1 MCLGEKLERGEKESA
16 QKLPRILSLFFL
28 FFFFLNVG
36 SRSIYSENVPLRL
49 SIHLKRPPATLTILA
64 FS

>member
-28 FFFFLNVG
+28 FFFVQNKG
-36 SRSIYSENVPLRL
+36 SGGFYSEKV
-49 SIHLKRPPATLTILA
+49 TLQ
-64 FS
+64 